1 MKKGI
6 TIAQFIEKAKQEVK
20 DLRGIG
26 VDGLMFVKQN
36 TIVPHV
42 LQFSSFNNIN
52 FMLQHFSFYEL
63 FLLNASSKTG
73 TPLFTF
79 DDRETEEV
87 HLLLLCVT

>member
-1 MKKGI
+1 VKKGI
-6 TIAQFIEKAKQEVK
+6 TIAQFIEKAKQEIK

-26 VDGLMFVKQN
+26 VDSLMFVKQN

-42 LQFSSFNNIN
+42 LFQFSSFNNIN
-52 FMLQHFSFYEL
+52 FVLQHFSFYEL

-87 HLLLLCVT
+87 LC